1 MLNNVAGSV
10 QVETQGNHIWAAQR
24 ISQEEGRWDRGR
36 VGPYPGS
43 RLQMSQISMFLAQ
56 SGPMRWS
63 VVARSTMAPTMV
75 SAEQLCLG
83 GLGSEASSRQ
93 TELGTTTTTT
103 APDWPLSFPRL
114 SLFSFRE
121 FSGGWKRK
129 EGDQTGH
136 QWRCRASDVLPTLA

>member
-10 QVETQGNHIWAAQR
+10 QVGQPYLGGAANLAGGGAAG
-24 ISQEEGRWDRGR
+24 SGRG
-36 VGPYPGS
+36 GPYPGS

-63 VVARSTMAPTMV
+63 VVARSAMV

-93 TELGTTTTTT
+93 GEVGTTT
-103 APDWPLSFPRL
+103 APDWPRSFPRL
-114 SLFSFRE
+114 SLLSFRE
-121 FSGGWKRK
+121 FSGGCNKRK
-129 EGDQTGH
+129 EGDQTRPPMAV
-136 QWRCRASDVLPTLA
+136 QCQFSSTYNII